1 MKITTK
7 VHTIFLLIGPTESG
21 KTTFAK
27 EILMPQLFFRDKQK
41 NFETNIHHLSSDD
54 MRRELLG
61 RDYDKYAASMLE
73 ASGVTFPYLKAKLDF
88 LTSYPINAE
97 FVVVDTIG
105 LAEDFRQEVKEIAD
119 KNHYRVEAIVF
130 DYPREEFYASERS
143 KVLIT
148 KHVDRLK
155 REVLPKLAKEDYAAT
170 HRIKQKDFQEISV
183 EVEGKAEY
191 LATLLS
197 NQRDYAV
204 IGDVHESLADLKRLV
219 SKLGYRVAKNEMTVA
234 GENPFSLILLGD
246 WIDKGNQ
253 TAEMI
258 DFLYHNQQH
267 FQFALGNHEN
277 FVYRYL
283 KGEIKGADQET
294 IDQHFTSISYLKK
307 KPVILEKFNQLV
319 EQSQPFLRRI
329 GDEKQS
335 FIVTHAPCHQ
345 QYLGKMDSV
354 SLRNQRNFR
363 LDRDKPVQEQL
374 QWLEAESMYNLPV
387 HVFGHIA
394 TKGIYRIKNKYGI
407 DTGAV
412 YGNKLSAI
420 KLFGRG
426 NALISV
432 SSDQLKTEELPTLF
446 PRPKMQSWEKLTDKE
461 RERLFYMAKNKVQYL
476 SGTMA
481 PAAADKEQNELES
494 LAKAL
499 DYYRQQEVDQVVL
512 QPKYMGSRANIY
524 LFDKLEDCY
533 AISRKGYKINV
544 PGIEGVFAELQ
555 AQFSDYMKENK
566 IRMLLLDGELLPWR
580 ALGENLIQLEYL
592 PVAKGIETELNFLKD
607 SQFSMLFKQMEDQL
621 ATTDFQTDSYHLSK
635 KQLVKKYGEH
645 PTRQYREWLKAAPQ
659 QVSLAEQEK
668 ALTLYQQQ
676 IELYGKEA
684 PLHFKAF
691 DLLKIVYHNNKEE
704 VVERPTSEIYQFLN
718 KDDFLLLDLTSE
730 NALQQA
736 QSYFYQMTL
745 EQQMEGIVIKPERQ
759 KNNATSFLKVRNEAY
774 LTLIYGFTYRSKQQ
788 YQTLIKG
795 KNVYHK
801 LRTSIKEYELA
812 QELLKI
818 PAAQLTT
825 ENNEYLNLLANLLFE
840 MDKEGSFDPRL

>member
-27 EILMPQLFFRDKQK
+27 DILIPQLAFRDKQK

-97 FVVVDTIG
+97 FIIVDTIG
-105 LAEDFRQEVKEIAD
+105 LAEDFRQEVKAIAD
-119 KNHYRVEAIVF
+119 KNHYRVEVIIF
-130 DYPREEFYASERS
+130 DYPREDFYASERS

-155 REVLPKLAKEDYAAT
+155 REVLPKLAKENYAAV

-183 EVEGKAEY
+183 EIERKEDY
-191 LATLLS
+191 LGTLLS
-197 NQRDYAV
+197 NEQDYAV
-204 IGDVHESLADLKRLV
+204 IGDVHESVADLKKLV
-219 SKLGYRVAKNEMTVA
+219 SKLGYRVNGNEMTIA
-234 GENPFSLILLGD
+234 GNNPLSLILLGD
-246 WIDKGNQ
+246 WIDKGHQ
-253 TAEMI
+253 TAEMVE
-258 DFLYHNQQH
+258 FLYHNQQH
-267 FQFALGNHEN
+267 FQFVLGNHEN
-277 FVYRYL
+277 FVYHYL

-294 IDQHFTSISYLKK
+294 INQHFTSIGYLMKEST
-307 KPVILEKFNQLV
+307 VLAKFNQLV
-319 EQSQPFLRRI
+319 ERSQPFLRRI
-329 GDEKQS
+329 CNEKQS

-363 LDRDKPVQEQL
+363 LNRDKPVQEQL
-374 QWLEAESMYNLPV
+374 QWLEEESMYNLPV

-394 TKGIYRIKNKYGI
+394 SHGAYRIKNKYGI

-420 KLFGRG
+420 KLFSRG
-426 NALISV
+426 NALVSV
-432 SSDQLKTEELPTLF
+432 SSEQAQSEALPVLF
-446 PRPKMQSWEKLTDKE
+446 PRPKVQSWEKLDDKE
-461 RERLFYMAKNKVQYL
+461 RKRLFHLVKNQVQYL

-481 PAAADKEQNELES
+481 PAAADKEKNDLES
-494 LAKAL
+494 LEKAL

-512 QPKYMGSRANIY
+512 EPKYMGSRANVY

-533 AISRKGYKINV
+533 AISRKGYKIRV
-544 PGIEGVFAELQ
+544 PEIERVFADLQ
-555 AQFSDYMKENK
+555 IQFSDYMKENK
-566 IRMLLLDGELLPWR
+566 VRMLLLDGELLPWR
-580 ALGENLIQLEYL
+580 AMGENLIQLEYL
-592 PVAKGIETELNFLKD
+592 PVAKGIETEIAFLKN
-607 SQFSMLFKQMEDQL
+607 SHFSNLFEDLGDQV
-621 ATTDFQTDSYHLSK
+621 ATSDFQTDSYHLSK
-635 KQLVKKYGEH
+635 KQLAKKYGEH
-645 PTRQYREWLKAAPQ
+645 QTRQYREWLKAAPQ
-659 QVSLAEQEK
+659 QVSLQEQEE

-676 IELYGKEA
+676 IDLYGKEE

-691 DLLKIVYHNNKEE
+691 DLLKIVYQNNQEE
-704 VVERPTSEIYQFLN
+704 IIDQPTSDIYQFLN
-718 KDDFLLLDLTSE
+718 KDKFLLLDLTAE

-736 QSYFYQMTL
+736 QSYFDQMTL
-745 EQQMEGIVIKPERQ
+745 EQQMEGIVIKPEQ
-759 KNNATSFLKVRNEAY
+759 HKKNVAPFLKVRNEAY
-774 LTLIYGFTYRSKQQ
+774 LTLIYGYTYRSHQH
-788 YQTLIKG
+788 YQKLVKG
-795 KNVYHK
+795 KNTSHK

-812 QELLKI
+812 QELLKL
-818 PAAQLTT
+818 PTTQLTT
-825 ENNEYLNLLANLLFE
+825 ENNNYLDLLANLLFE
-840 MDKEGSFDPRL
+840 MDKEVSFDPRL